1 MAIETSRIGAAEA
14 GPARAN
20 AARRRDGRPSRR
32 HGGHEAGAAVAID
45 GRYAASTML
54 PEAVDVLGLPVR
66 VLDADNLIE
75 LAVARTLAGMRTT
88 FCYVNAHVANLALH
102 DDLLADALRRADV
115 LFADGVSVVWA
126 SRYAAR
132 RLPERMTANDY
143 FPRLLRRCADE
154 GLRLFLLGGKP
165 GVAEAAA
172 EAMRVVEPTVRIVG
186 SRDGYFSRTESDE
199 VVRQVN
205 ASGADML
212 LVGLSTPR
220 QELWLAQQGPRLRVP
235 ARWCGGALLDYWA
248 GLERP
253 APAWA
258 CRYGTE
264 WLYRLAVDPVG
275 KWRRYLLGNPRFVW
289 NTLAWAW
296 RRRFGGQ
303 RSERRAAR
311 CD

>member
-1 MAIETSRIGAAEA
+1 LPGAPTIE
-14 GPARAN
+14 
-20 AARRRDGRPSRR
+20 
-32 HGGHEAGAAVAID
+32 
-45 GRYAASTML
+45 GRYAASTVL

-66 VLDADNLIE
+66 VLDTDGLIE

-88 FCYVNAHVANLALH
+88 FSYVNAHVANLAMH

-126 SRYAAR
+126 SRFAER

-172 EAMRVVEPTVRIVG
+172 EAMRAVEPTVRIVG
-186 SRDGYFSRTESDE
+186 TRDGYFGPAES
-199 VVRQVN
+199 N
-205 ASGADML
+205 AVLARINESGADML
-212 LVGLSTPR
+212 VVGLSTPR
-220 QELWLAQQGPRLRVP
+220 QELWLAQHGPRLRVP
-235 ARWCGGALLDYWA
+235 VRWCGGALLDYWA

-296 RRRFGGQ
+296 RRRNSAY
-303 RSERRAAR
+303 RSDRRAAR